1 MTEFNNNIE
10 LEKSDLGSMF
20 KSIVERPIFDGIVP
34 FEGQLV
40 NICIEEFIDDTSL
53 LRCVLIHYSKDGEPL
68 VGCIDNNNFSTKR
81 QKNGNHNANSF
92 VGGKFVASVLPS
104 DSEVIKLRIVETN
117 RSRSNKSGYNNN
129 NNNNNTVFE
138 VEKVRLE
145 YFRWMKDKDEIVS
158 IWMKHFMPMIK
169 SFHDI
174 LMVSRNSEMSF
185 KNYVIAKLI
194 EQEDSQTNF
203 SDFIEKISKVD
214 SKEDQIGIN
223 VNYSNCS
230 AVKECLNYLNDNFI
244 KDINIVIDKG
254 GQYFNVKTKYLS
266 DFISYVKKSRY
277 NDLITFDDKK
287 LESLDSSSL
296 PFNLE
301 EFKETLKVYEDRLS
315 VLKNVS
321 DVSETKKTSE
331 KKNVD
336 NVGQDDD
343 SEISGN
349 RVLINNSTNQKIRKE
364 SNDDYLSDSSCST
377 YNSDGESD

>member
-1 MTEFNNNIE
+1 M
-10 LEKSDLGSMF
+10 
-20 KSIVERPIFDGIVP
+20 
-34 FEGQLV
+34 
-40 NICIEEFIDDTSL
+40 
-53 LRCVLIHYSKDGEPL
+53 
-68 VGCIDNNNFSTKR
+68 
-81 QKNGNHNANSF
+81 
-92 VGGKFVASVLPS
+92 
-104 DSEVIKLRIVETN
+104 
-117 RSRSNKSGYNNN
+117 
-129 NNNNNTVFE
+129 
-138 VEKVRLE
+138 
-145 YFRWMKDKDEIVS
+145 
-158 IWMKHFMPMIK
+158 
-169 SFHDI
+169 
-174 LMVSRNSEMSF
+174 
-185 KNYVIAKLI
+185 
-194 EQEDSQTNF
+194 
-203 SDFIEKISKVD
+203 
-214 SKEDQIGIN
+214 
-223 VNYSNCS
+223 
-230 AVKECLNYLNDNFI
+230 NDNFI